1 VSVLPRALK
10 KRLDMPPKAAAQA
23 YKIVVAR
30 AARDDLE
37 DILEW
42 TTSAFGNIG
51 RKRYE
56 ALIQAALTD
65 LAANPSRTGIRQRS
79 DIGKGIC
86 TYHLSS
92 SRKRAST
99 STQVAKPR
107 HLIFFRVNA
116 NVIQILRLLH
126 DTMDFAQHLPD
137 VA

>member
-1 VSVLPRALK
+1 
-10 KRLDMPPKAAAQA
+10 MPPKAPTQA
-23 YKIVVAR
+23 FKIVVAH

-42 TTSAFGNIG
+42 TTDTFGNIG
-51 RKRYE
+51 RRRYE
-56 ALIQAALTD
+56 ALIQSALTD
-65 LAANPSRTGIRQRS
+65 LTTDPNRIGTRQRN

-92 SRKRAST
+92 SRKRANT

-107 HLIFFRVNA
+107 HLIFFRVNV

>member
-1 VSVLPRALK
+1 VSEQQHALK
-10 KRLDMPPKAAAQA
+10 KRLDMPPKAPAQA
-23 YKIVVAR
+23 CKIVVAH

-42 TTSAFGNIG
+42 TASAFGTIG

-56 ALIQAALTD
+56 ALIQTALTD
-65 LAANPSRTGIRQRS
+65 LAADPNRTGTRQRS
-79 DIGKGIC
+79 DIGKGIY

-92 SRKRAST
+92 SSKRAST

-116 NVIQILRLLH
+116 NVVQILRLLH

>member
-1 VSVLPRALK
+1 MPPRALK
-10 KRLDMPPKAAAQA
+10 KPLDMPPKAATQA
-23 YKIVVAR
+23 YKIVVAH
-30 AARDDLE
+30 AARDGLE

-51 RKRYE
+51 RRRYE
-56 ALIQAALTD
+56 ALIQTALTE

-116 NVIQILRLLH
+116 NVVQILRLLH